1 MSDKN
6 VVYVKEKKRWNIG
19 GFIVFIL
26 SIIALGYI
34 LDLFNGTIGLISGF

>member
-1 MSDKN
+1 MSEKH

-19 GFIVFIL
+19 GFIILIL

-34 LDLFNGTIGLISGF
+34 LDLFNDTMELIRF